1 MMTMKAQVLT
11 TTSGNCDNASK
22 MEEVACEA

>member
-1 MMTMKAQVLT
+1 MMTLKARMLT
-11 TTSGNCDNASK
+11 TTSGNCDEASK